1 MSSSTLQRREFLRR
15 TAGLVGAAAG
25 FGALPPVIRR
35 ALAVEPSQR
44 TGTLNDV
51 EHVVILMQE
60 NRSFDHYFGTLRGVR
75 GFGDRFPI
83 PLANGKPVWFQS
95 NGTTDIPPFRLDSQ
109 TTSALLVGD
118 TPHQFSDAQAA
129 WGQGKFGEWPRYK
142 TDNSMG
148 HYTREDIPFQF
159 ALAEAFTIC
168 DAYHCSLTSCTDP
181 NRIVL
186 FSGSNSDPTLRQQ
199 GIDCT
204 DANAEVG
211 NGRCFVSGAMPSPGY
226 GFSGSAF
233 DWPTIPELLESAG
246 VSWRIY
252 QDPNDNWNGL
262 MHGALAFANFR
273 AATAATNSSLYQN
286 GMQHWSLTDLKNDVI
301 AGTLPA
307 VSWIL
312 PSMLQSEH
320 PAAGSSPLRAGD
332 FVTQVLDALTASTDS
347 WSKTVLFVTFDEN
360 DGFFD
365 HVPAPAVPS
374 YNADGTLAGGSTLP
388 LAGEYFA
395 DPSAAHRLADDTISG
410 ALRPWGLGAR
420 VPMYV
425 VSPWSRGGWVNS
437 QVYDHT
443 SIGRFLEQRFGITVA
458 SISPWRRAVC
468 GDLTSALDFSK
479 AEATALAPLPDTSNY
494 LAVEQQQ
501 RALPPPQ
508 PPASPQALF
517 QEPGTRPSRA
527 LPYELHTSAR
537 VAKDGQ
543 LTLIFSNTGTQ
554 GAVFHVY
561 DLWHLERIPRRYT
574 VEAGTSLSDTWDTLA
589 TDQGNYQL
597 NVYGPNGFFR
607 AFQGNVQ
614 QQATTKFAP
623 EAQICY
629 APSVGRLYLKVHNSG
644 TARGRVTVHAKAY
657 RSDGPWTLEVAA
669 QSSAEQAWSLAA
681 SGGWY
686 DFTVTADFAGRRFA
700 GRMETGEDSISDPAI
715 LRPLPTV

>member
-1 MSSSTLQRREFLRR
+1 MARNTLRRREFLRR

-25 FGALPPVIRR
+25 FSALPPVIRR
-35 ALAVEPSQR
+35 ALAIEPSQP
-44 TGTLNDV
+44 TGTINDV
-51 EHVVILMQE
+51 GHVVILMQE

-75 GFGDRFPI
+75 GFGDRFAI
-83 PLANGKPVWFQS
+83 PLATGKPVWFQS
-95 NGTTDIPPFRLDSQ
+95 NGATDIPPFRLDSQ
-109 TTSALLVGD
+109 TSNALLVRD
-118 TPHQFSDAQAA
+118 TPHTFPDAQAA
-129 WGQGKFGEWPRYK
+129 WNQGKFGAWPRYK

-168 DAYHCSLTSCTDP
+168 DAYHCSLTACTDP

-204 DANAEVG
+204 DANAEVT
-211 NGRCFVSGAMPSPGY
+211 NVRCLVSGTMPSPGY
-226 GFSGSAF
+226 GFNGSALA
-233 DWPTIPELLESAG
+233 WPTVPELLESAG

-252 QDPNDNWNGL
+252 QDPNDNWSGL
-262 MHGALAFANFR
+262 MHGGLAFANFR
-273 AATAATNSSLYQN
+273 AATAAVNSSLYQN
-286 GMQHWSLTDLKNDVI
+286 GMQHWSLDDLRDDVSN
-301 AGTLPA
+301 GTLPA

-312 PSMLQSEH
+312 PSRMQSEH

-332 FVTQVLDALTASTDS
+332 FITQVLDALTANAAS

-365 HVPAPAVPS
+365 HVPPPAVPS

-388 LAGEYFA
+388 LEGEYFD
-395 DPSAAHRLADDTISG
+395 DPAGTYRLADDTISG

-443 SIGRFLEQRFGITVA
+443 SIGKFLEQRFGINIA

-468 GDLTSALDFSK
+468 GDLTSAFDFSK
-479 AEATALAPLPDTSNY
+479 SDTTALAVLPDTSDY

-501 RALPPPQ
+501 SALPPPQ
-508 PPASPQALF
+508 PPSSPVAFL

-537 VAKDGQ
+537 VANGGVV
-543 LTLIFSNTGTQ
+543 TLIFSNTGTQ

-561 DLWHLERIPRRYT
+561 DLQHLDRIPRRYT
-574 VEAGTSLSDTWDTLA
+574 VEAGTGLSDTWDTLA
-589 TDQGNYQL
+589 TDQGTYQL
-597 NVYGPNGFFR
+597 NVYGPNGFAR
-607 AFQGNVQ
+607 TFQGNGQ
-614 QQATTKFAP
+614 DEANSGFAP
-623 EAQICY
+623 EIQICY
-629 APSVGRLYLKVHNSG
+629 APTVNSIYLKVHNTG
-644 TARGRVTVHAKAY
+644 AAAGRVTVHAEAY
-657 RSDGPWTLEVAA
+657 RTDGPWTLEVAA
-669 QSSAEQAWSLAA
+669 QASAVQAWELSA

-686 DFTVTADFAGRRFA
+686 DFTVTGDFVQRRFA
-700 GRMETGEDSISDPAI
+700 GRMETGADSISDPVIYQAG
-715 LRPLPTV
+715 

>member
-1 MSSSTLQRREFLRR
+1 MARNTLQRREFLRK
-15 TAGLVGAAAG
+15 TAGLFGAAAG

-35 ALAVEPSQR
+35 ALAVEPSQP
-44 TGTLNDV
+44 TGTINDV

-109 TTSALLVGD
+109 ISSALLVGD

-181 NRIVL
+181 NRIVA

-199 GIDCT
+199 GINCT
-204 DANAEVG
+204 DSNAEVA
-211 NGRCFVSGAMPSPGY
+211 NVRCVVSGAMPSPGY
-226 GFSGSAF
+226 GFNGSAF
-233 DWPTIPELLESAG
+233 AWPTIPELLEGAG

-252 QDPNDNWNGL
+252 QDPNDNWSGL
-262 MHGALAFANFR
+262 MHGGLAFASFR
-273 AATAATNSSLYQN
+273 AATAAANSSLYQN
-286 GMQHWSLTDLKNDVI
+286 GMQHWSLTDLRNDVI

-312 PSMLQSEH
+312 PSRLQSEH

-332 FVTQVLDALTASTDS
+332 FISQVLDALTASNAS

-395 DPSAAHRLADDTISG
+395 DPAGAYRLADDTISG

-468 GDLTSALDFSK
+468 GDLTSALDFSRTDT
-479 AEATALAPLPDTSNY
+479 TALAALPDTSDY

-501 RALPPPQ
+501 RALPPPG
-508 PPASPQALF
+508 PPASPVAFL

-537 VAKDGQ
+537 VANGG
-543 LTLIFSNTGTQ
+543 LVTLIFSNTGSQ

-561 DLWHLERIPRRYT
+561 DLLHLDRIPRRYT
-574 VEAGTSLSDTWDTLA
+574 VEAGTSLRDTWDTLA

-597 NVYGPNGFFR
+597 NVYGPNGFVR
-607 AFQGNVQ
+607 GFQGNGQ
-614 QQATTKFAP
+614 EQAKSGFAP

-629 APSVGRLYLKVHNSG
+629 APSVGKIYLKVHN
-644 TARGRVTVHAKAY
+644 TDAAAGRVTVRAEAY
-657 RSDGPWTLEVAA
+657 RSDGPWTLEVAGQA
-669 QSSAEQAWSLAA
+669 STEQAWQLSP

-686 DFTVTADFAGRRFA
+686 DFTVTANFAIRRFA
-700 GRMETGEDSISDPAI
+700 GRMETGEDSTSDPAI
-715 LRPLPTV
+715 LQAVD